1 MRGAWEAA
9 PERPASRQPRHWS
22 ALVGDAGR
30 PPRVESVALTDEPLA
45 DLALSRSSLDRVA
58 LERRRPEVL
67 TGLLEDPRTRVA
79 EIRGDRMQVIDPGDR
94 AAPAA
99 PAAPSAARTS
109 GQDVSR
115 PCSDGSLGL
124 VLRAPQPE
132 DRERLVLHLGR
143 DGDGTAYVGVVSP
156 GAHDDPAQP
165 GWLTLRQAG
174 EALAP
179 RDAGLFTTGLALANW
194 HATHRFCPRCGAP
207 TEPTEGGWVR
217 RCEREGSDH
226 YPRTDPAVIMSVVD
240 PDDRLLLGRGAH
252 WPEGRFSVL
261 AGFVEPGE
269 SFEAAVAR
277 EVAEEVGI
285 AIDAARYL
293 GNQPWPFPSSV
304 MIGFAATTRQTELT
318 VDPVEMAEARWVTRG
333 EYRDLLREGTIRTP
347 SGISIAKRIIEHW
360 LGDTVESVTGG
371 TSPRW

>member
-1 MRGAWEAA
+1 MA
-9 PERPASRQPRHWS
+9 
-22 ALVGDAGR
+22 V
-30 PPRVESVALTDEPLA
+30 TDEPLA

-58 LERRRPEVL
+58 EERRRPDVL
-67 TGLLEDPRTRVA
+67 TDLLGDPRTLVA
-79 EIRGDRMQVIDPGDR
+79 EIRGDRMQVVGAGDG
-94 AAPAA
+94 
-99 PAAPSAARTS
+99 SAATPGAHGTAGATGATGDARVPGRP
-109 GQDVSR
+109 GQNGSHG
-115 PCSDGSLGL
+115 GSLSL
-124 VLRAPQPE
+124 ALRPPLPE
-132 DRERLVLHLGR
+132 DRDRLSLHLGR
-143 DGDGTAYVGVVSP
+143 DGDGTAYVGVVVP
-156 GAHDDPAQP
+156 ALDDEAAGQ

-179 RDAGLFTTGLALANW
+179 RDAGIFTTGLALANW

-207 TEPTEGGWVR
+207 TSPTEGGWVR
-217 RCEREGSDH
+217 HCEREGSDH

-285 AIDAARYL
+285 TIDTARYL

-304 MIGFAATTRQTELT
+304 MIGFAATTRETELT
-318 VDPVEMAEARWVTRG
+318 IDPVEMAEARWVSRE
-333 EYRDLLREGTIRTP
+333 EYRDLLRAGTVRTP
-347 SGISIAKRIIEHW
+347 SGISIAKRIIERW
-360 LGDTVESVTGG
+360 LGATVESVTGG
-371 TSPRW
+371 VPPRW

>member
-1 MRGAWEAA
+1 M
-9 PERPASRQPRHWS
+9 
-22 ALVGDAGR
+22 
-30 PPRVESVALTDEPLA
+30 TDEPLA

-58 LERRRPEVL
+58 LERLRPEVL
-67 TGLLEDPRTRVA
+67 AELLDDPRTRVA
-79 EIRGDRMQVIDPGDR
+79 EIRGDRMQVVDPGDLSA
-94 AAPAA
+94 AAPPEASGRDGGRPR
-99 PAAPSAARTS
+99 PA
-109 GQDVSR
+109 
-115 PCSDGSLGL
+115 GSLGL

-143 DGDGTAYVGVVSP
+143 DADGTAYVGVVSP
-156 GAHDDPAQP
+156 EPRDDAAEPN
-165 GWLTLRQAG
+165 WLSLRQAG
-174 EALAP
+174 EALAT

-207 TEPTEGGWVR
+207 TEPTQGGWVR
-217 RCEREGSDH
+217 RCEREGSEH

-285 AIDAARYL
+285 AVDDARYL

-318 VDPVEMAEARWVTRG
+318 IDPVEMAEARWVTRE

-347 SGISIAKRIIEHW
+347 SGISIAKRIIERW
-360 LGDTVESVTGG
+360 LGATVESVTGG
-371 TSPRW
+371 TPPRW